1 METSSLENVIEVT
14 DLWRRYGGGGRRGDG
29 FAAVRGVSFTVGR
42 GELFALLGTN
52 GAGKTSTLEVLEG
65 HARPAQGSVRLF
77 GGHDPSKDRAQVRRR
92 MGIMLQEGGF
102 AGELTVEETVRM
114 WARCTS
120 RARPVGEALARSGLQ
135 ARARTRV
142 KSLSGGEKRRLDLAL
157 AVLGSPELLFLD
169 EPTAGMDPEGRRQ
182 TWDLIEK
189 LQEEDTTIVLTTHYL
204 EEAERLA
211 DRLAIMHRGAIA
223 VSGTTA
229 EIVSSRPSSLFFS
242 LPAGLGA
249 ADLPPLSALAARAV
263 AQRGDG
269 VHLTTDDLQFT
280 ATETLNWA
288 RTAGLP
294 LADLH
299 ARSASLEEAFLAIA
313 HAEDDEE
320 PVR

>member
-14 DLWRRYGGGGRRGDG
+14 DLWRRYRDGRGGG
-29 FAAVRGVSFTVGR
+29 FAAVRGVSFSVRR

-77 GGHDPSKDRAQVRRR
+77 GSHDPASDRAQVRRR
-92 MGIMLQEGGF
+92 IGIMLQEGGF

-120 RARPVGEALARSGLQ
+120 RARPVGEALAMSGLEE
-135 ARARTRV
+135 RAGTLV

-169 EPTAGMDPEGRRQ
+169 EPTAGMDPEGRRR
-182 TWDLIEK
+182 TWDLIEQ
-189 LQEEDTTIVLTTHYL
+189 LQENDTTIVLTTHYL

-211 DRLAIMHRGAIA
+211 DRLAIMHQGTVA

-229 EIVSSRPSSLFFS
+229 EIVSARPSSLFFT
-242 LPAGLGA
+242 LPSGLGT
-249 ADLPPLSALAARAV
+249 ADLPPLSKLAARAV

-269 VHLTTDDLQFT
+269 VHLITDDLQFT

-288 RTAGLP
+288 RTAQVP
-294 LADLH
+294 LTDFN
-299 ARSASLEEAFLAIA
+299 ARSASLEEAFLAVA
-313 HAEDDEE
+313 HTEQIEE